1 MDSTQGFHAI
11 MSVFL
16 LPMWLLSGAF
26 FPMDVGGWLG
36 WIVRLNPLTYGV
48 AGLRHYL
55 QNDSIAAGL
64 PSLAVC
70 WLVSLVFA
78 GVMFAAAWWIAGTR
92 STARLAMSTE
102 SDHNSDRRKRR
113 RRARRCVR
121 PARRCRIFCAAP
133 CCSAMAYGG
142 WKWWQVRQFELR
154 KGEAIPADA
163 IGPPLTE
170 FELTERSGKPFRSA
184 DMSGKVWVAS
194 VLLHDLPR
202 PVPSA
207 EREHPSAQQ
216 RARS

>member
-55 QNDSIAAGL
+55 QNADDRGR
-64 PSLAVC
+64 PAVARC
-70 WLVSLVFA
+70 VLA
-78 GVMFAAAWWIAGTR
+78 GVAGVCRRDVCRRLVDRRHALDREICYECRTAIQFAAQSSRRHELRRRRFAAAVHPVLG
-92 STARLAMSTE
+92 
-102 SDHNSDRRKRR
+102 
-113 RRARRCVR
+113 RCS
-121 PARRCRIFCAAP
+121 
-133 CCSAMAYGG
+133 SAMAYGG
-142 WKWWQVRQFELR
+142 WKWWQVQQFEIAQ
-154 KGEAIPADA
+154 GEAIPLDA

-184 DMSGKVWVAS
+184 DMHGRVWVAT
-194 VLLHDLPR
+194 LFLHDLPR
-202 PVPSA
+202 PVPPA
-207 EREHPSAQQ
+207 EREHSSAAQ
-216 RARS
+216 RCRS